1 MGFYDILWHVCL
13 IVPLRKVDSY
23 NAKFEKKTEFSFL
36 FFPFS
41 FFILIFILFCFVYV
55 CVRIFSGF
63 SFVKFCPF
71 LAMVLR

>member
-23 NAKFEKKTEFSFL
+23 NAKFENKTEFSFL
-36 FFPFS
+36 FFL
-41 FFILIFILFCFVYV
+41 FFLFLFLFFFVLYV
-55 CVRIFSGF
+55 YVRIFSGF